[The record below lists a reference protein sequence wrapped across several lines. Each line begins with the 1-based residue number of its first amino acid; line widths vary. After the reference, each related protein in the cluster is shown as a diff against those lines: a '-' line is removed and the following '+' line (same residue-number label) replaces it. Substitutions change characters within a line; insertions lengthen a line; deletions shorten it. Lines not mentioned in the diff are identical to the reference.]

1 MRGRLYARVGESRRL
16 ESGFAVLES
25 GEPWCLL
32 PTLPSRMELGADGAQ
47 GKLSLLTT
55 QDIILCKRGS
65 QIWRSQTTETEGAQ
79 RLESVVIS
87 RDRKLGG
94 GGPSLALDCN

>member
-1 MRGRLYARVGESRRL
+1 MRGRLYAGVGESRRL

-25 GEPWCLL
+25 GEPWGLL

-47 GKLSLLTT
+47 GKSLLTT

-65 QIWRSQTTETEGAQ
+65 EIWRSQTTETEGAQ
-79 RLESVVIS
+79 RLESVVMS

-94 GGPSLALDCN
+94 RGLTSLDLDCN

>member
-1 MRGRLYARVGESRRL
+1 MRVCKRVGKSRRL

-25 GEPWCLL
+25 GEPWGLL

-47 GKLSLLTT
+47 GKSLLTT

-65 QIWRSQTTETEGAQ
+65 EIWRSQTTETEGAQ
-79 RLESVVIS
+79 RLESVVMS

-94 GGPSLALDCN
+94 GGLPSLALDCN